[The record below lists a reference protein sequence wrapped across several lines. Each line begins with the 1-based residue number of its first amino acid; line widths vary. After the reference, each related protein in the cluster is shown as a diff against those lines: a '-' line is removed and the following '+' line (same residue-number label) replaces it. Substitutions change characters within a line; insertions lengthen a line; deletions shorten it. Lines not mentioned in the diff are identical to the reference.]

1 MTRKST
7 YTIHNGFTED
17 DDDDERGFLWWLGRI
32 ILVTFIFGIIAV
44 GVAVMT
50 LGEELVLG
58 QMFPVLSSLSFRI
71 QLNSVKQL
79 TKKLTTYN
87 YSYTKR

>member
-7 YTIHNGFTED
+7 YTIQNGFTED

-32 ILVTFIFGIIAV
+32 ILVTFILGIIAV

-58 QMFPVLSSLSFRI
+58 QMLLVLSSL
-71 QLNSVKQL
+71 
-79 TKKLTTYN
+79 
-87 YSYTKR
+87 

>member
-7 YTIHNGFTED
+7 YTIQNGFTDD

-32 ILVTFIFGIIAV
+32 ILVTFILGIIAV

-50 LGEELVLG
+50 LGEELILG
-58 QMFPVLSSLSFRI
+58 QMLLVLSSL
-71 QLNSVKQL
+71 
-79 TKKLTTYN
+79 
-87 YSYTKR
+87 